1 LDKNGMLSYDEMNRL
16 TATLAIGSGGLQ
28 FLPISNGA
36 ERIVNNQMLKEQLV
50 NVLKTENHV
59 H

>member
-1 LDKNGMLSYDEMNRL
+1 MLSYDEMDRL
-16 TATLAIGSGGLQ
+16 TATLPICSDDLQ
-28 FLPISNGA
+28 FLPFSNGA

-59 H
+59 Q